1 MILEIKNT
9 KFPYNLQKPMKFV
22 SYQICTCL
30 SLFTCMLTIQA
41 LLSNC
46 KGKAQS
52 WTKTGEILHNFC
64 KQIFTFSGVLSVITL
79 RIDFVM
85 HNPIHFI
92 NDYKYIIVEM
102 LKWAKINFLI
112 EIVISIIISKYR

>member
-1 MILEIKNT
+1 MNIKCDFRVKKYEI
-9 KFPYNLQKPMKFV
+9 PLQSPKTCMKFV
-22 SYQICTCL
+22 NYQICTCL
-30 SLFTCMLTIQA
+30 SWFTCKLTIQA

-79 RIDFVM
+79 RIC
-85 HNPIHFI
+85 N
-92 NDYKYIIVEM
+92 
-102 LKWAKINFLI
+102 A
-112 EIVISIIISKYR
+112 